1 MNQTNKN
8 KKEKNNKKTRKKE
21 EEKIQKESKSNEKY
35 VPIGLPNTRRI
46 KCEVC
51 SKEDAEFY
59 CSHCPVY
66 YCQKCEAQ
74 VHTPFLKNKHEK
86 FISQDIFI
94 ENQESKETNINN
106 RCPKHKKKFK
116 FYCEKEDQL
125 KCPECIENCL
135 DQNHLIFSLNKKCN
149 EIIQKIQIILNEIQT
164 KEKDNQLT
172 IQKSQLNKIKF
183 KQKIQQISQQIQ
195 RESDLLKQQIEKS
208 KNQHLKLLKT
218 IEIIIENQFNQII
231 QNNQKTIQ
239 KINQNKTKIQK
250 IIKLKTKSQKCK
262 LINESRMIINKFKKR
277 KEKEKEKEK
286 VKEKEKEKEKEK
298 FKLSKEIFD
307 PKMNCKKT
315 IKLKNQNQT
324 VWNPSDKFNGII
336 LGQTQYSTG
345 KHKIQIKI
353 DQFPNINT
361 EENWI
366 YLGVINTENR
376 ENLIKKGDYEGAYYF
391 KTYWENNLLQ
401 SLKTTEQNGKEYE
414 EKYPEN
420 IKLKENDIL
429 EILLDMDQKTIS
441 FKINENNLGIAW
453 ENLPESVHFFADLIY
468 MEGNEKNQITLI

>member
-8 KKEKNNKKTRKKE
+8 KKEKNNKTRKKE

-35 VPIGLPNTRRI
+35 VPIGLPSTRRI

-51 SKEDAEFY
+51 SKENAEFY
-59 CSHCPVY
+59 CSQCPVY
-66 YCQKCEAQ
+66 YCQNCEAR
-74 VHTPFLKNKHEK
+74 VHGTFLKKKHEK

-125 KCPECIENCL
+125 KCPRCIENCL
-135 DQNHLIFSLNKKCN
+135 DQNHLIFLLNKKCN
-149 EIIQKIQIILNEIQT
+149 QIIQKIQIILNEIQT

-172 IQKSQLNKIKF
+172 IQKSQQNKIKF
-183 KQKIQQISQQIQ
+183 KQKIQQISQQIE

-208 KNQHLKLLKT
+208 KNKHLKLLKT
-218 IEIIIENQFNQII
+218 FEIIIENQFNQII

-250 IIKLKTKSQKCK
+250 ISKLKTKNQKCK
-262 LINESRMIINKFKKR
+262 LIKESRMIINKFKKR
-277 KEKEKEKEK
+277 KEKEKEKQ
-286 VKEKEKEKEKEK
+286 K

-307 PKMNCKKT
+307 PKMNYQNA
-315 IKLKNQNQT
+315 IQLKNQNQT
-324 VWNPSDKFNGII
+324 AWNPSDKYRGII

-345 KHKIQIKI
+345 KHKIKIKI

-376 ENLIKKGDYEGAYYF
+376 ENLIKKGDYEGSYYF
-391 KTYWENNLLQ
+391 KTFWENNLLQ

-420 IKLKENDIL
+420 IKLRENDIF
-429 EILLDMDQKTIS
+429 EILLDMDQKTIA

-453 ENLPESVHFFADLIY
+453 KNLPKSVHFFAHLIY